1 MNQFGFRKNYST
13 FLALMDLV
21 DNISKNI
28 DEGKYS
34 IGIFRDLSKASDMI
48 DHTIYYWINYVA
60 KVQEASHSIGS
71 NII

>member
-21 DNISKNI
+21 DNISKHI
-28 DEGKYS
+28 DEGNYI
-34 IGIFRDLSKASDMI
+34 IGFFLDLSKAFDTI
-48 DHTIYYWINYVA
+48 DHSIILDQLCRYGIRGVTL
-60 KVQEASHSIGS
+60 IGS